1 VAEIEEGGRAEL
13 VMLALVGIMATAAAR
28 KAVDVVWVA
37 VTGTRSPR
45 ADDPDVAPK
54 QAISAALVT
63 GAVMGVV
70 QMGISRKRHEIKRRK
85 ASSD

>member
-1 VAEIEEGGRAEL
+1 MDEGGRTEL
-13 VMLALVGIMATAAAR
+13 VMLALVGVLATAAAR

-37 VTGTRSPR
+37 STGTRAPR

-54 QAISAALVT
+54 RAVSAALVT

-70 QMGISRKRHEIKRRK
+70 QMAISRKRHEIKRRK
-85 ASSD
+85 TPAE